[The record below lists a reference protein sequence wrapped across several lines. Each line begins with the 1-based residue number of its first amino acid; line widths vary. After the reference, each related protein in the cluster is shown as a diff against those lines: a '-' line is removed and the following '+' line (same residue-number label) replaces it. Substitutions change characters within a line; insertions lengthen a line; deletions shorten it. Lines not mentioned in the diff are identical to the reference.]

1 MISDGYNVESQR
13 LMILMLSP
21 QSATFD
27 SQKRWFVY
35 ITIYIYTYT
44 IYTYI
49 HIYIYIHIYTYLY
62 MFTPSMSPRKV
73 FEMFAE
79 TGRELSTSTGLVSR
93 PCQRLAWLGLACC
106 PTPISKHWALGKR
119 NFNEILNGTQISSY
133 FQYFQ
138 LFPVYFQSFSWFSMW
153 FPAFFQWSSVPSSGL
168 SISTS
173 PADSSRPCI
182 RPLGAGP
189 CQSRSQLFH
198 EATIQLLGYRHLK
211 NPPYIHTYIYT
222 HIHT

>member
-1 MISDGYNVESQR
+1 MQPSTVRKDD
-13 LMILMLSP
+13 LFILL
-21 QSATFD
+21 
-27 SQKRWFVY
+27 
-35 ITIYIYTYT
+35 YIYTYT

-49 HIYIYIHIYTYLY
+49 HIYIYIYTHTYICSLQAWVLGRYL
-62 MFTPSMSPRKV
+62 RC
-73 FEMFAE
+73 
-79 TGRELSTSTGLVSR
+79 L
-93 PCQRLAWLGLACC
+93 QRLAVNLARRPGSCHDRVNAWLGLACC